1 MKGLELSRRYYEVYG
16 APMLA
21 EQFPEYAPRIAAGLA
36 GFGSECFGYDDELSA
51 DHDYGPGFCL
61 WLLPEDFRAAGA
73 AIQAAYDA
81 LPGSFLGVPARRES
95 FYAGQRVGVF
105 SIPDFYG
112 MFLGPYQPPETAAE
126 WFRIP
131 EKNLAAAV
139 SGTVFAD
146 GAGAFTGLREA
157 LLAYYP
163 RDVWLKK
170 ISARL
175 CVMAQSGQY
184 NYSRCLRRGDTA
196 AARLALGEFLREAVA
211 LAHLLCRRY
220 MPFYKWAFRSMGEL
234 PLPPGLDA
242 QLRALAEAGI
252 TAGPEDKNADRIEAV
267 CALFTGELA
276 RRGLTGCCSD
286 FLLDHGREILGEIL
300 DPVIRQM
307 NMMKG

>member
-1 MKGLELSRRYYEVYG
+1 
-16 APMLA
+16 
-21 EQFPEYAPRIAAGLA
+21 
-36 GFGSECFGYDDELSA
+36 
-51 DHDYGPGFCL
+51 
-61 WLLPEDFRAAGA
+61 
-73 AIQAAYDA
+73 
-81 LPGSFLGVPARRES
+81 
-95 FYAGQRVGVF
+95 
-105 SIPDFYG
+105 
-112 MFLGPYQPPETAAE
+112 
-126 WFRIP
+126 
-131 EKNLAAAV
+131 
-139 SGTVFAD
+139 
-146 GAGAFTGLREA
+146 
-157 LLAYYP
+157 
-163 RDVWLKK
+163 
-170 ISARL
+170 
-175 CVMAQSGQY
+175 MAQSGQY

-300 DPVIRQM
+300 DQTARPDTPHFSAR
-307 NMMKG
+307 